1 MNIPTC
7 ITHEPSEQY
16 HAKAKDYLSS
26 HRLGDFRKCP
36 LLYFKKQ
43 EGLIP
48 DHDSPAYLEG
58 RAAHSLILEGRAAY
72 EAEFVTD
79 AQAPVN
85 PRTGKSF
92 GPTSDKYKEWA
103 DGQDKE
109 VITADIAARVE
120 AMNASVRSHEHASR
134 LLATGVAEGVV
145 RRSCLGMPCQ
155 IRMDW
160 FNANENALCD
170 LKTTDDL
177 SFFEYDAKRYGYP
190 WQIAF
195 YRAVL
200 AAALECSVTDIP
212 CYLIAVEKKEPF
224 RCGVWLLDPDMLAVC
239 QAENEQA
246 MERLCESRRSGIW
259 QTGYE
264 ELRTMAVL

>member
-1 MNIPTC
+1 MNVPPC
-7 ITHEPSEQY
+7 ITQEPAAQY

-26 HRLGDFRKCP
+26 HRLGDFRRCP

-43 EGLIP
+43 EGLIH
-48 DHDSPAYLEG
+48 DHDSPAYIEC
-58 RAAHSLILEGRAAY
+58 RAAHSLILEGRAVY

-103 DGQDKE
+103 DGQSKE
-109 VITADIAARVE
+109 VITSEIAARVE
-120 AMNASVRSHEHASR
+120 AMHASVRSHEHASR
-134 LLATGVAEGVV
+134 LLTTGVAEGVV
-145 RRSCLGMPCQ
+145 RTPYLGMPCQ

-160 FNANENALCD
+160 FNVNLNALAD
-170 LKTTDDL
+170 LKTCDDL
-177 SFFEYDAKRYGYP
+177 SYLTHDSKIYGYP

-195 YRAVL
+195 YCAVL
-200 AAALECSVTDIP
+200 ATAMECSVTDIP
-212 CYLIAVEKKEPF
+212 CYLIAVEKKEPY
-224 RCGVWLLDPDMLAVC
+224 RCGVWLLDRDVLAVC

-246 MERLCESRRSGIW
+246 MERLRECRLSGIW
-259 QTGYE
+259 PTGYE
-264 ELRTMAVL
+264 ELRTMSVL

>member
-134 LLATGVAEGVV
+134 LLATGLAEGVV
-145 RRSCLGMPCQ
+145 RRSCLG
-155 IRMDW
+155 
-160 FNANENALCD
+160 
-170 LKTTDDL
+170 
-177 SFFEYDAKRYGYP
+177 
-190 WQIAF
+190 
-195 YRAVL
+195 
-200 AAALECSVTDIP
+200 IP
-212 CYLIAVEKKEPF
+212 
-224 RCGVWLLDPDMLAVC
+224 
-239 QAENEQA
+239 
-246 MERLCESRRSGIW
+246 
-259 QTGYE
+259 
-264 ELRTMAVL
+264 

>member
-1 MNIPTC
+1 MNIPAC
-7 ITHEPSEQY
+7 ITQEPARDY

-26 HRLGDFRKCP
+26 HRLSDFRKSP
-36 LLYFKKQ
+36 MLYYKKQ

-58 RAAHSLILEGRAAY
+58 RAAHSLILEGHAAY

-79 AQAPVN
+79 ARAPVN
-85 PRTGKSF
+85 PRTGKPF

-103 DGQDKE
+103 DEQDRE
-109 VITADIAARVE
+109 VITSDIATRVE

-134 LLATGVAEGVV
+134 LLTTGIAEGVV
-145 RRSCLGMPCQ
+145 RTTYLGMPCQ

-160 FNANENALCD
+160 FNVNQNAICD
-170 LKTTDDL
+170 LKSGDDL
-177 SFFEYDAKRYGYP
+177 DYLIYDSKRYGYP

-200 AAALECSVTDIP
+200 ANAMEGSVTDIP
-212 CYLIAVEKKEPF
+212 CYLIAVEKKEPY
-224 RCGVWLLDPDMLAVC
+224 RCGVWNLADDVLAVC

-246 MERLCESRRSGIW
+246 MERLRECRRSGIW